1 MELLTVLVVVMGGG
15 RVHSLQ
21 SFMRLPEDTDVEA
34 GSSVTLP
41 CLVAEKGGECWWE
54 LDGRPVGAEAGKY
67 EYSGDTEAGDCSLA
81 ILEAAQQW
89 DEGGWVCQVSASVIE
104 AGDSLVSRPAVVR
117 VVARPEQLYIQ
128 HGAAVFRGEAED
140 NVIRVQE
147 EASLHLTCVS
157 VGGRPA
163 PVLSWHG
170 PHSWQLQQLTSDQT
184 SLQLGAGWVTSREV
198 LGVAARRH
206 HRATITCAAHHPAL
220 AAPRLVTVR
229 LSVEA
234 APRPVISRAGSEEVS
249 QGEDVALSCEAA
261 ASNPPLTSLH
271 WHRRGQPRAVLARGP
286 QLTLR
291 GVRPEDIGSY
301 VCVAENSVG
310 RGEAE
315 FQLQFPHAARVEG
328 VVTAPPPSAPQLVTA
343 PLHGRAELRCLAR
356 GRPAP
361 RVWWAGPGGR
371 VVAHGAVLQLPRLGH
386 ADTGDYTCVA
396 ENTVRGAVTRDT
408 WRVTV
413 EVRGPPV
420 ILGNYTAQLTAVRGA
435 RAELAVEF
443 CSRPAA
449 GARWLDEAGRL
460 VAASAEVAF
469 SVTQLRGAGEGGC
482 YVARMRLRSAQPRHS
497 GLYTLELHN
506 DLGSASRQLRVR
518 VEDPAASVLQLEVV
532 VATSAG
538 LLLTILVLLLVLA
551 SLCVRQA
558 RRLAQAEVESGATLA
573 GSEVTATSSRNTSTE
588 ELLSVLLASSSPLS
602 PDTEDI
608 YGFPRAANRGS
619 SRKDPV
625 ERKVFNDSGYIHINT
640 NAYSYVSFDDVDK
653 QISNIL

>member
-1 MELLTVLVVVMGGG
+1 M
-15 RVHSLQ
+15 
-21 SFMRLPEDTDVEA
+21 
-34 GSSVTLP
+34 
-41 CLVAEKGGECWWE
+41 
-54 LDGRPVGAEAGKY
+54 
-67 EYSGDTEAGDCSLA
+67 
-81 ILEAAQQW
+81 
-89 DEGGWVCQVSASVIE
+89 CQVSASVIE

-147 EASLHLTCVS
+147 GASLHLTCVS

-163 PVLSWHG
+163 PVLSWRG

-184 SLQLGAGWVTSREV
+184 SLQLTGSGWVTSREV
-198 LGVAARRH
+198 LGAAARAL
-206 HRATITCAAHHPAL
+206 HRATVTCAAHHPAL
-220 AAPRLVTVR
+220 AAPRRVTVR

-234 APRPVISRAGSEEVS
+234 APRPVISRAGTGEVS
-249 QGEDVALSCEAA
+249 QGGDVALSCEAA
-261 ASNPPLTSLH
+261 DTNPPLTSLH

-301 VCVAENSVG
+301 VCVAENSAG

-315 FQLQFPHAARVEG
+315 YQLQFPHAARVEG
-328 VVTAPPPSAPQLVTA
+328 VVTAPPPPPSAPQLVTA

-408 WRVTV
+408 RRVAV

-420 ILGNYTAQLTAVRGA
+420 ILGNYTAQLTAERGA

-449 GARWLDEAGRL
+449 GARWLDEAGRP
-460 VAASAEVAF
+460 VAASAEVTF
-469 SVTQLRGAGEGGC
+469 SVTQLRGAGEAGC
-482 YVARMRLRSAQPRHS
+482 YVARMLVRSARPRHS
-497 GLYTLELHN
+497 GRYTLELHN
-506 DLGSASRQLRVR
+506 DLGSVSRQLRVR
-518 VEDPAASVLQLEVV
+518 VEDTAAASVL

-538 LLLTILVLLLVLA
+538 LLLTILLLLLVLA

-558 RRLAQAEVESGATLA
+558 RRLAQAEVESGVTLT
-573 GSEVTATSSRNTSTE
+573 GSEVTTSTSSSRNTSTE
-588 ELLSVLLASSSPLS
+588 ELLSVLLTSSASPLS
-602 PDTEDI
+602 RDTEDI